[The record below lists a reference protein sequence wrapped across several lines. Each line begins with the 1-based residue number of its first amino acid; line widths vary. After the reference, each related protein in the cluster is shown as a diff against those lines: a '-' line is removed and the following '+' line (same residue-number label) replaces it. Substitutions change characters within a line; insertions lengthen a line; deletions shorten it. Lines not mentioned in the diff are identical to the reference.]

1 MTVAVS
7 EGAEVPEPNSI
18 NLNRKSAPVDTDGII
33 ENIRMLLEKHENPSE
48 SLQAYLDEVEAS
60 IEQENKRKLSEVNRD
75 ELKTLIERHPFFKNP
90 NNYYI
95 RLITIMKYLKKK
107 GVDISLPDMDI
118 LVDEVILSIDGVK
131 KRGYGQYSRMK

>member
-7 EGAEVPEPNSI
+7 EGSEVPEPNS
-18 NLNRKSAPVDTDGII
+18 NSVKYQSSTVNADGII
-33 ENIRMLLEKHENPSE
+33 ENIRMLLEKYENPSE
-48 SLQAYLDEVEAS
+48 SLQAYLSEVEAS
-60 IEQENKRKLSEVNRD
+60 IEAENKRKLSEVDRD
-75 ELKTLIERHPFFKNP
+75 ELKSLIEKHPFFKNP

-95 RLITIMKYLKKK
+95 RLITVMKYLKKK

-131 KRGYGQYSRMK
+131 KRGYGQYSRTK